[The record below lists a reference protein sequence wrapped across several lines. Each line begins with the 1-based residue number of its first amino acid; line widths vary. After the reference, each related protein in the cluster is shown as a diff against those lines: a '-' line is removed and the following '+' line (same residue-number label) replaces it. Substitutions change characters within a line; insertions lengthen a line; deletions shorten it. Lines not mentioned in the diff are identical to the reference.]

1 MRPSCSRNV
10 QRRRGRPSRVLSSLG
25 PVKVA
30 RPRLLV
36 GSLAVALVV
45 GVGLGVVVAKRDD
58 GRGRVDANLVNPLDR
73 QPSPGDQ
80 LGNADVTGARF
91 PVDAILT
98 DRDGTAFAAAD
109 LIGRPLVVNFWFSTC
124 PPCAKELP
132 DFAEVDREF
141 GDEVRFVGVNT
152 LDSVPVMERFAGER
166 GVEYELY
173 RDEFAE
179 LTNAIGATAFPVT
192 IFVTSDG
199 TIVDQTGALDAGELR
214 AKVAQL
220 QALEGAA

>member
-1 MRPSCSRNV
+1 M
-10 QRRRGRPSRVLSSLG
+10 LSILNL
-25 PVKVA
+25 VNVA

-45 GVGLGVVVAKRDD
+45 GVGVGVLLAQQGDD
-58 GRGRVDANLVNPLDR
+58 GDEPVDAALTDPLER

-80 LGNADVTGARF
+80 LGNTDVEGEPF
-91 PVDAILT
+91 PEATLT
-98 DRDGTAFAAAD
+98 DRDGNAFSSTELLGA
-109 LIGRPLVVNFWFSTC
+109 PMVVNFWFSTC

-132 DFAEVDREF
+132 DFAAVHKEV

-152 LDSVPVMERFAGER
+152 IDSVPVMERFAGDK

-179 LTNAIGATAFPVT
+179 LTNGIGAAAFPVT

-199 TIVDQTGALDAGELR
+199 LIVEQTGVLDADELR
-214 AKVAQL
+214 AKVADL
-220 QALEGAA
+220 QSLEASA

>member
-1 MRPSCSRNV
+1 M
-10 QRRRGRPSRVLSSLG
+10 LSSLG

-30 RPRLLV
+30 RPRLLF

-45 GVGLGVVVAKRDD
+45 VGAAVAMASCGDD
-58 GRGRVDANLVNPLDR
+58 DPPLDAR
-73 QPSPGDQ
+73 LADPQDRPPIPGQ
-80 LGNADVTGARF
+80 LGNTDVEGAAF
-91 PVDAILT
+91 PAATLT
-98 DRDGTAFAAAD
+98 DRDGEEFSSTD
-109 LIGRPLVVNFWFSTC
+109 LLGQPMVVNFWFSTC

-132 DFAEVDREF
+132 DFAEVYREV

-152 LDSVPVMERFAGER
+152 IDSVPVMERFAAER

-179 LTNAIGATAFPVT
+179 LTNGIGAFAFPVT

-199 TIVDQTGALDAGELR
+199 TIVEQTGALDAEGLR
-214 AKVAQL
+214 TRIENL
-220 QALEGAA
+220 LALEATT